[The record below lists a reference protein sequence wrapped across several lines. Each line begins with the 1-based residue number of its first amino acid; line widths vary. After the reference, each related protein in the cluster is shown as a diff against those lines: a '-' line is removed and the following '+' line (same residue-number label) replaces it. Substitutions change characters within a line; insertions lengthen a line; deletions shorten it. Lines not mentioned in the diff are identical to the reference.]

1 MERHITKEVQIGNR
15 WIGGNH
21 PIAIQ
26 SMTNTKTEDV
36 AATVAQIKQ
45 LTKVGCEIIRC
56 AVPTQEAAAALTEI
70 KKQITIPLVADIHF
84 DYRLAIAAMEHGA
97 DKIRINPG
105 NIVKA
110 TDYRGK
116 TLKFT
121 VSGKVNAAKTGKY
134 KITYT
139 AKDAKGNKT
148 QKSIVI
154 TVKDTKAP
162 SISLKRKTLT
172 YNKAVSKEKLVSAIK
187 ADVVAKD
194 LGKKLASK
202 YVFVDAR
209 EAHKAVTAMER
220 GTYGTYSVTVYVKDT
235 AGNKSRKLK
244 VKINFV
250 NPNPGTDQPDQPEPD
265 TPGVVTD
272 SAITVQ

>member
-1 MERHITKEVQIGNR
+1 MGSDRSGSENPWLKLRPTIKGIANKTIERTNR
-15 WIGGNH
+15 
-21 PIAIQ
+21 
-26 SMTNTKTEDV
+26 
-36 AATVAQIKQ
+36 
-45 LTKVGCEIIRC
+45 KVD
-56 AVPTQEAAAALTEI
+56 L
-70 KKQITIPLVADIHF
+70 KK
-84 DYRLAIAAMEHGA
+84 G
-97 DKIRINPG
+97 
-105 NIVKA
+105 VKA
-110 TDYRGK
+110 SDYRGK

-139 AKDAKGNKT
+139 AKDAKGSKT
-148 QKSIVI
+148 KKSIII

-202 YVFVDAR
+202 YVFVNTQ
-209 EAHKAVTAMER
+209 EVQKAVTAMKNKK
-220 GTYGTYSVTVYVKDT
+220 YGTYSVTVYVKDT

>member
-1 MERHITKEVQIGNR
+1 M
-15 WIGGNH
+15 
-21 PIAIQ
+21 
-26 SMTNTKTEDV
+26 
-36 AATVAQIKQ
+36 
-45 LTKVGCEIIRC
+45 
-56 AVPTQEAAAALTEI
+56 
-70 KKQITIPLVADIHF
+70 
-84 DYRLAIAAMEHGA
+84 
-97 DKIRINPG
+97 
-105 NIVKA
+105 KA

-194 LGKKLASK
+194 LGKKLVSK
-202 YVFVDAR
+202 YVFVNTQ
-209 EAHKAVTAMER
+209 EVQKAVTAMKNKK
-220 GTYGTYSVTVYVKDT
+220 YGTYSVTVYAKDT
-235 AGNKSRKLK
+235 AGNNQKAESK
-244 VKINFV
+244 
-250 NPNPGTDQPDQPEPD
+250 D
-265 TPGVVTD
+265 
-272 SAITVQ
+272 